1 MTLGLIPID
10 IKFVLTFVSASEK
23 NIRLKFT
30 KFLQIG
36 KKNMSIW
43 GIIIRLVE
51 ARSVRKVVINR
62 SNPKVKKAQGVIM
75 QRKLI
80 LLKVPLTIL

>member
-1 MTLGLIPID
+1 
-10 IKFVLTFVSASEK
+10 
-23 NIRLKFT
+23 
-30 KFLQIG
+30 
-36 KKNMSIW
+36 MSIW
-43 GIIIRLVE
+43 GIIRRLVE
-51 ARSVRKVVINR
+51 ARSVRKVVNNR